1 MSRKPMSPPN
11 LSGLSLL
18 LGATVV
24 GGTPV
29 TGEVT
34 LSGAAPK
41 GGQQVTFN
49 LDPKNTGTK
58 IPTVTVPSGATS
70 ATFSVTFEKVTKNTT
85 STIWANS
92 GANAGV
98 TLSYPVTIT
107 PAAAPVPPPIT
118 LSSITLNLATV
129 ASGGSISAT
138 VHLTGAA
145 PSGGAVVTLSASPS
159 LGSGITASVTVPAG
173 ATSAPFT
180 VTAPAETANTTYTIT
195 GVYGVSANVSF
206 VVTAA
211 VVPPPPPPPPPV
223 INPPAISITAPVAGA
238 TVSGTIIAS
247 ATASDANTTISSV
260 QWQLD
265 GPNGTNLGSDTT
277 SPYTETIN
285 TAPLANGVHTLTAI
299 ATNAQGQATTS
310 TGVAITVN
318 NTVTPPPA
326 QGSLAAGLG
335 TPSFADSFNY
345 TSSSEA
351 AFTKNWV
358 PQIYTAS
365 NYAGAGSNVSMVAAN
380 ITFPVDP
387 NLGVPCLCLTLNQPS
402 AGASTGGE
410 ILSAASLFASTGL
423 GGYGTYEFLVRFGST
438 STTPTGTGTA
448 VSGSVSST
456 FLLSQ
461 SNSGTTGYVEIDA
474 PECEGQHPTWAEYD
488 IWFNSD
494 SSGNTEPSGG
504 NFVSQGAGED
514 TYLVVPTLVTGF
526 NYYGFVWAAGSIKF
540 YLNGV
545 YQGEC
550 TTNIPVPGTGG
561 NVPSIDINHYGTNG
575 TGWGGPAT
583 VGTSRYL
590 YVQSVKY
597 W

>member
-1 MSRKPMSPPN
+1 MSRKPMSTPN

-34 LSGAAPK
+34 ISGAAPK

-49 LDPKNTGTK
+49 VDPKNTGSK
-58 IPTVTVPSGATS
+58 ISTATVPAGATS
-70 ATFSVTFEKVTKNTT
+70 TTFSVTFEKVTKNTA

-92 GANAGV
+92 GNNGGV

-107 PAAAPVPPPIT
+107 AASTPVPPPAPIT

-145 PSGGAVVTLSASPS
+145 PSGGAIVTLTASPA
-159 LGSGITASVTVPAG
+159 LGSGVAASVTVPAG
-173 ATSAPFT
+173 ASSAPFT
-180 VTAPAETANTTYTIT
+180 ISAPSVTANTTYTIT
-195 GVYGVSANVSF
+195 GVYGTSANVSF

-265 GPNGTNLGSDTT
+265 GPNGTNLGTDTT

-299 ATNAQGQATTS
+299 ATNAQGQTTTS
-310 TGVAITVN
+310 TGVSITVAN
-318 NTVTPPPA
+318 AVTPPPA

-351 AFTKNWV
+351 A
-358 PQIYTAS
+358 
-365 NYAGAGSNVSMVAAN
+365 
-380 ITFPVDP
+380 
-387 NLGVPCLCLTLNQPS
+387 
-402 AGASTGGE
+402 
-410 ILSAASLFASTGL
+410 
-423 GGYGTYEFLVRFGST
+423 
-438 STTPTGTGTA
+438 
-448 VSGSVSST
+448 
-456 FLLSQ
+456 
-461 SNSGTTGYVEIDA
+461 
-474 PECEGQHPTWAEYD
+474 
-488 IWFNSD
+488 
-494 SSGNTEPSGG
+494 
-504 NFVSQGAGED
+504 
-514 TYLVVPTLVTGF
+514 
-526 NYYGFVWAAGSIKF
+526 
-540 YLNGV
+540 
-545 YQGEC
+545 
-550 TTNIPVPGTGG
+550 
-561 NVPSIDINHYGTNG
+561 
-575 TGWGGPAT
+575 
-583 VGTSRYL
+583 
-590 YVQSVKY
+590 
-597 W
+597 